1 MRDAQPGTSRTALPH
16 ELHFEY
22 VNWKTE
28 VTTMVLRKDTRARV
42 GCMSIA
48 FFKSKP
54 LFEAGQDR
62 KPTAQKQGRSTI
74 TERENT
80 VME

>member
-1 MRDAQPGTSRTALPH
+1 
-16 ELHFEY
+16 
-22 VNWKTE
+22 
-28 VTTMVLRKDTRARV
+28 MVLRKDTRARV